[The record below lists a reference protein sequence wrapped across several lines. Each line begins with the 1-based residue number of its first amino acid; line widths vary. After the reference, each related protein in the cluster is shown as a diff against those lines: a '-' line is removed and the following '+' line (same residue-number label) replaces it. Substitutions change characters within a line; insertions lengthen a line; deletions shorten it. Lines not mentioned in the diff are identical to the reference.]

1 MRFDL
6 SRPVA
11 AADLRALDGATA
23 CRAVENG
30 YEVVADDA
38 QRTVVSLLEL
48 ARARGLRVAHLD
60 VKGADLEDV
69 FLSMTGR
76 KLTDDEDEAA
86 AGAPKKRRRLGFG
99 GGR

>member
-1 MRFDL
+1 M
-6 SRPVA
+6 P
-11 AADLRALDGATA
+11 ADELCALDGATA

-38 QRTVVSLLEL
+38 QRTVVSLLDF
-48 ARARGLRVAHLD
+48 ARTRGLRVAHLD

-76 KLTDDEDEAA
+76 KLSDDDEEAA
-86 AGAPKKRRRLGFG
+86 PPRPKKRRRFGCG

>member
-1 MRFDL
+1 
-6 SRPVA
+6 
-11 AADLRALDGATA
+11 
-23 CRAVENG
+23 
-30 YEVVADDA
+30 VADDA
-38 QRTVVSLLEL
+38 QRTVVSLLEF

-76 KLTDDEDEAA
+76 KLTDDEEEAA
-86 AGAPKKRRRLGFG
+86 AAATPKKRRRFGFG